1 MHFLHTLVQ
10 NRCLDWFPRLRAI
23 SLKVNNNFQRNFSFF
38 VNTRWKMLMESRMS
52 WRRFKARFP
61 FEFCSLDVLT
71 DYLTGIS
78 VMETELIPLAGPDPE
93 AGAAIVNPAGRP
105 EVSLSSLDQFNLKH
119 VTLTCST
126 FFSSKFCQKMSITF
140 AFYFRDQMTEQ
151 RKHKQRMGKSGF
163 YLKYTF

>member
-1 MHFLHTLVQ
+1 MHLLHTLVQ

-38 VNTRWKMLMESRMS
+38 GNIRWKMLMESRMS

-93 AGAAIVNPAGRP
+93 AGAATVNPAGRP
-105 EVSLSSLDQFNLKH
+105 QVSFSSLEILIPPKKNMSHQRILSSSLNFAER
-119 VTLTCST
+119 CSQHLLS
-126 FFSSKFCQKMSITF
+126 F
-140 AFYFRDQMTEQ
+140 
-151 RKHKQRMGKSGF
+151 
-163 YLKYTF
+163 